1 MNEFEETPGGQFSG
15 KTGTKRI
22 SIKGKG
28 SVCDTFTGHKY
39 SLSGQLYSFS
49 METSV
54 SCSHISV
61 RGRQLQQC
69 FESFFFSNSCFP
81 KEVGLISL
89 IAEPDNGN

>member
-1 MNEFEETPGGQFSG
+1 MQCSSPFYEGRLLHVNEFEETPGGQFSG

-22 SIKGKG
+22 SIKDKG

-54 SCSHISV
+54 SCSHISA

-69 FESFFFSNSCFP
+69 FESF
-81 KEVGLISL
+81 
-89 IAEPDNGN
+89 